1 MSSIGIISPEARWE
15 TSKYGAAIRPAVA
28 TMLADKPSP
37 PLPLGLD
44 PHFDDLVAA
53 SRSRATWQKY
63 ECGWRA
69 FQQFELR
76 VGGKFAWPLDVGAVR
91 GFITWCTFERKIKPD
106 TIKTYLSALS
116 MAHKLKGL
124 AHPPSLDDE
133 LSKLALDGAARI
145 PTAAPPHHPRP
156 GRRVM
161 TLPLLKVLGH
171 NLAASGWQKGNIQT
185 VWTASTL
192 GFFSSARMGEILS
205 KEEKGF
211 DPSSTL
217 TWADIKAREDGS
229 FLIHIKNPKSGRKG
243 GEYVDIFPF
252 EGHGVCPAAALNRHM
267 QMQKEAG
274 LYNPSMPVFRFSSG
288 KNLTPSTMNTIL
300 GNMLGGVLD
309 QTRDKITCHSFRAAV
324 ASVLNRFPHLAS
336 SEDIK
341 GWGRWESACYL
352 KYARLDLE
360 KKRAIFNKI
369 KAAFNAS

>member
-28 TMLADKPSP
+28 TLLADKPSP

-106 TIKTYLSALS
+106 TIRTYLSALS

-145 PTAAPPHHPRP
+145 PTAAPPPPPQARSPGHDPAPLEGLRAQPGSIRLAEGQHPDSLDCQH
-156 GRRVM
+156 
-161 TLPLLKVLGH
+161 T
-171 NLAASGWQKGNIQT
+171 
-185 VWTASTL
+185 
-192 GFFSSARMGEILS
+192 GFLFQCTHGGDFEQRGE
-205 KEEKGF
+205 GF
-211 DPSSTL
+211 
-217 TWADIKAREDGS
+217 
-229 FLIHIKNPKSGRKG
+229 
-243 GEYVDIFPF
+243 
-252 EGHGVCPAAALNRHM
+252 
-267 QMQKEAG
+267 
-274 LYNPSMPVFRFSSG
+274 
-288 KNLTPSTMNTIL
+288 
-300 GNMLGGVLD
+300 
-309 QTRDKITCHSFRAAV
+309 
-324 ASVLNRFPHLAS
+324 
-336 SEDIK
+336 
-341 GWGRWESACYL
+341 
-352 KYARLDLE
+352 
-360 KKRAIFNKI
+360 
-369 KAAFNAS
+369 